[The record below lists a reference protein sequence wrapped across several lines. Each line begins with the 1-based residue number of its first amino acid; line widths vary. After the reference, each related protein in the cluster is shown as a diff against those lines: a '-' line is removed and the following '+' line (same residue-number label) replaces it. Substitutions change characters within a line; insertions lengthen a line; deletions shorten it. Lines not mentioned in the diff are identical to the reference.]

1 MHHSAVLLFEH
12 VFKPLERHCI
22 SQRSPFG
29 FVTECTFD
37 LDLPTHLKILY
48 SSRKCSKQS
57 KVYQMYEANLSHAN
71 VSTVMPS
78 KLPLSNRHENIIV
91 VFMACKFIVTGQ
103 EEMRSNL
110 FNSRGKQN
118 IIFTSK
124 FFQVKQY

>member
-1 MHHSAVLLFEH
+1 
-12 VFKPLERHCI
+12 
-22 SQRSPFG
+22 
-29 FVTECTFD
+29 
-37 LDLPTHLKILY
+37 
-48 SSRKCSKQS
+48 
-57 KVYQMYEANLSHAN
+57 MYEANLSHAN
-71 VSTVMPS
+71 VPTVMPS